1 MRELMVDCFSA
12 PGLVPLENA
21 MEQLLGLVNKTE
33 NMETV
38 DLEHALGR
46 VLAKDQISHLSI
58 PPADNS
64 AMDGYALKSANGH
77 EGATLKMVAKVFAGH
92 PISDIIKDG
101 ECVRIMTGGQI
112 PLGCDAVSMQ
122 ENVSANG
129 QEITINQTV
138 QAGENVRRKGED
150 INVGQSVLTSGQRL
164 TASHVGLLA
173 SLGNQHICVYKKL
186 TVALISTGDEL
197 KKPGQTLNVG
207 QFFESNTYTV
217 RAILKRL
224 DMTVLD
230 FGIIP
235 DDLELLRKTFA
246 DADAQADIVITSG
259 GVSVGEADF
268 TKTVLEELGEI
279 QFWKLAIKPG
289 KPFAFGLLPN
299 SYFFG
304 LPGNPVSAM
313 VTMHQLAAPLL
324 RKISGE
330 GARASLRLQAKTLEN
345 IRKRPGRT
353 DFQRGIYSID
363 EKGLLSV
370 RPNGAQGSGIL
381 SSMSGANCYIVLE
394 QQRGSVDVG
403 EQVLV
408 EPFDELLG

>member
-1 MRELMVDCFSA
+1 MVDCFSA
-12 PGLVPLENA
+12 PELVPLESA
-21 MEQLLGLVNKTE
+21 MQQLLGLVQKTQQ
-33 NMETV
+33 TQTI
-38 DLEHALGR
+38 DLEQALGR
-46 VLAKDQISHLSI
+46 ILAKDQISNLNI

-64 AMDGYALKSANGH
+64 AMDGYALKCADGSVGV
-77 EGATLKMVAKVFAGH
+77 TLKMVAKVFAGH
-92 PISDIIKDG
+92 PISQTIQAG

-112 PLGCDAVSMQ
+112 PSGCDAVSMQ

-129 QEITINQTV
+129 NSITINQTV
-138 QAGENVRRKGED
+138 LAGENIRRQGED
-150 INVGQSVLTSGQRL
+150 IREGQSVLKSGQRL
-164 TASHVGLLA
+164 TASHIGLLA
-173 SLGNQHICVYKKL
+173 SLGNQNICVYKKL

-197 KKPGQTLNVG
+197 KKPGQTLNLG

-217 RAILKRL
+217 KAMLKRL
-224 DMTVLD
+224 DMNVLD

-235 DDLELLRKTFA
+235 DNLEQLSKTFA

-259 GVSVGEADF
+259 GVSVGEADY
-268 TKTVLEELGEI
+268 TKTVLDKLGKI

-313 VTMHQLAAPLL
+313 VTMHQLATPLL
-324 RKISGE
+324 RKIAGE
-330 GARASLRLQAKTLEN
+330 HARAPLRLQAKTCEK

-363 EKGLLSV
+363 ESGQLQV

-381 SSMSGANCYIVLE
+381 SSMSGANCYIVLD
-394 QQRGSVDVG
+394 QQQGNVDVG

-408 EPFDELLG
+408 EPFDELLR

>member
-1 MRELMVDCFSA
+1 MVDCFSA
-12 PGLVPLENA
+12 PGLVPLESA
-21 MEQLLGLVNKTE
+21 MEQLLGLVQKTQQTE
-33 NMETV
+33 II
-38 DLEHALGR
+38 DLEQALGR
-46 VLAKDQISHLSI
+46 VLAKDQISNLNI

-64 AMDGYALKSANGH
+64 AMDGYALKCADGSV
-77 EGATLKMVAKVFAGH
+77 GASLKMVAKVFAGH
-92 PISDIIKDG
+92 PISQNIQTG

-112 PLGCDAVSMQ
+112 PTGCDAVSMQ

-129 QEITINQTV
+129 EDIIINQTV
-138 QAGENVRRKGED
+138 QAGENIRRQGED
-150 INVGQSVLTSGQRL
+150 ISVGQSVLKSGQRL
-164 TASHVGLLA
+164 TASHIGLLA
-173 SLGNQHICVYKKL
+173 SLGNQNICVYKKL

-197 KKPGQTLNVG
+197 KKPGQTLNAG

-217 RAILKRL
+217 NAMLKRL
-224 DMTVLD
+224 DMNVLD

-235 DDLELLRKTFA
+235 DNLELLSETFA
-246 DADAQADIVITSG
+246 AADSQADIVISSG
-259 GVSVGEADF
+259 GVSVGEADY
-268 TKTVLEELGEI
+268 TKTVLEKLGKI

-313 VTMHQLAAPLL
+313 VTMHQLATPLL
-324 RKISGE
+324 RKIAGE
-330 GARASLRLQAKTLEN
+330 DARLPLRLQAKTCEK

-353 DFQRGIYSID
+353 DFQRGIYSFD
-363 EKGLLSV
+363 ESGQLQV

-381 SSMSGANCYIVLE
+381 SSMSAANCYIVLE
-394 QQRGSVDVG
+394 QQRGNVDVG

-408 EPFDELLG
+408 EPFDELLR